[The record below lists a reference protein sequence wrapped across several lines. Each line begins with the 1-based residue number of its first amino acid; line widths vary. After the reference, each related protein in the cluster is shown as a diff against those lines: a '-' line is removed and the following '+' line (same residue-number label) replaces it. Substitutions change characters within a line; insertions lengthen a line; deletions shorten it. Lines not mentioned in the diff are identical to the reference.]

1 MASNELTDETPR
13 GVRTIVVIN
22 RKGGAGKSTTIK
34 ALASAA
40 AARGESVTVIDTDVS
55 RSNHLW
61 MEEATAKGLWADNIK
76 AVPTTS
82 LDQVIETIEKA
93 ARYQDQ
99 EHLILIDTFGGASPA
114 YADILTIADFA
125 IAPLIPDKDN
135 FAETTE
141 TLAWY
146 RRLADKLA
154 AQGDRAAPLMVML
167 NMIQRQAL
175 QSATEQH
182 FIERAFETMNMLSSF
197 LGERAAYKEM
207 TANGLLHKIAEGKS
221 TKALASHVKRA
232 LIEATDLLNDIDA
245 TRMGLVLPEPQAEA
259 LETTHG

>member
-1 MASNELTDETPR
+1 MAGFATRTRFSGNTDRSAQTGHALRLKPDHP
-13 GVRTIVVIN
+13 I
-22 RKGGAGKSTTIK
+22 GAG
-34 ALASAA
+34 
-40 AARGESVTVIDTDVS
+40 
-55 RSNHLW
+55 
-61 MEEATAKGLWADNIK
+61 
-76 AVPTTS
+76 
-82 LDQVIETIEKA
+82 Q
-93 ARYQDQ
+93 
-99 EHLILIDTFGGASPA
+99 
-114 YADILTIADFA
+114 
-125 IAPLIPDKDN
+125 
-135 FAETTE
+135 
-141 TLAWY
+141 Y